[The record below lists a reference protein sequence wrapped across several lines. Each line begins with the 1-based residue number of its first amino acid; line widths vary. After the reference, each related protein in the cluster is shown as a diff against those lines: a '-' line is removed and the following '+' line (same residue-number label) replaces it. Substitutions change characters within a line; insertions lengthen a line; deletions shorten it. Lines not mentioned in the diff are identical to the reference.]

1 MSELT
6 AEETP
11 STRPTLSQGPP
22 PRGAARR
29 HSAFVRTLRWLLPAI
44 MIATLALLAVLVSA
58 HAIRR
63 RAAEHRE
70 ADAPIR
76 MLNPHF
82 YGRDNKGRAYVLGA
96 SEAMRDENSL
106 ELVLLKSPT
115 VTMDMDGKAPSTL
128 TADSGAYHEDTRILL
143 LKGHVRAN
151 NAQTSHFATDEAV
164 INTQTGAVTGPES
177 LASQTPMG
185 DLQSHS
191 FDVLNKGDRV
201 IFKGGVH
208 ARLQGR

>member
-1 MSELT
+1 MSELA
-6 AEETP
+6 AEAEP
-11 STRPTLSQGPP
+11 SMRPTANPGPP

-29 HSAFVRTLRWLLPAI
+29 HSAFVRVLRWLLPAL
-44 MIATLALLAVLVSA
+44 MIATLALLAGLVAA

-63 RAAEHRE
+63 RAAEHQE
-70 ADAPIR
+70 AEAPIR

-164 INTQTGAVTGPES
+164 INTQTGTVSGPS
-177 LASQTPMG
+177 PWPARRPWAICSRAASMFSTKAIG
-185 DLQSHS
+185 
-191 FDVLNKGDRV
+191 
-201 IFKGGVH
+201 
-208 ARLQGR
+208 